1 MEVHYS
7 SNMSVEKLVVE
18 QLIKGPITKEAYPA
32 IPPETKIVSVS
43 TKDGI
48 CYVNLDKGFLE
59 QGYDVL
65 EVIPVYSIVNSL
77 AELPNVNKVQLSVN
91 GDTSITY
98 RESFS
103 LGTVYERN
111 LDYVNASESS
121 GQ

>member
-1 MEVHYS
+1 M
-7 SNMSVEKLVVE
+7 
-18 QLIKGPITKEAYPA
+18 I
-32 IPPETKIVSVS
+32 
-43 TKDGI
+43 
-48 CYVNLDKGFLE
+48 
-59 QGYDVL
+59 
-65 EVIPVYSIVNSL
+65 YSIVNSL

-91 GDTSITY
+91 GDTSITH